1 MKINKM
7 RNEIFQE
14 SKSFASKNGWNNNI
28 FKDISKK
35 MNLNYFEIRALFP
48 DGYTT
53 LVNMYLNE
61 INQQMI
67 KESHNIDLIRLRV
80 HERVKELIILRLKI
94 MSKDKRLLSKTF
106 SYLMLPSNYK
116 LASMNLFKTVDE
128 IWYLTGDTSSDF
140 NYYTK
145 RLILSKVYTIT
156 LIHFINNTNIEDTIV
171 VLNKQLA
178 KVSKIPKIK
187 EKIMNLKK
195 FSPHI
200 FKIVKGFSF
209 IKQ

>member
-7 RNEIFQE
+7 KNEIFQE
-14 SKSFASKNGWNNNI
+14 SKSFASKNGWSNNI

-48 DGYTT
+48 EAYVT
-53 LVNMYLNE
+53 LLNMYLNE
-61 INQQMI
+61 INQKMV
-67 KESHNIDLIRLRV
+67 KESKNIDLIRLRV

-106 SYLMLPSNYK
+106 SYLMLPGNYK

-156 LIHFINNTNIEDTIV
+156 LIHFMNNANIEDTIV

-187 EKIMNLKK
+187 ETIKDLKN
-195 FSPHI
+195 FSPNI
-200 FKIVKGFSF
+200 LNFVKGFSF
-209 IKQ
+209 IKR

>member
-7 RNEIFQE
+7 KNEIFQE
-14 SKSFASKNGWNNNI
+14 SKSFASKNGWSNNI

-48 DGYTT
+48 EGYVT
-53 LVNMYLNE
+53 LLNMYLNE
-61 INQQMI
+61 INQKMV
-67 KESHNIDLIRLRV
+67 KESKNIDLIRLRV

-145 RLILSKVYTIT
+145 RLILSKVYTFT
-156 LIHFINNTNIEDTIV
+156 LIHFMNNANIEDTIV
-171 VLNKQLA
+171 ILNKQLA

-187 EKIMNLKK
+187 ETIKDLKN
-195 FSPHI
+195 FSPNI
-200 FKIVKGFSF
+200 LNFVKEFSF
-209 IKQ
+209 IKR